1 MVKKMN
7 RRAIF
12 FLVVCASLAFYSCEE
27 PSAKLESKP
36 ISDINFNYLQISK
49 KFFVS
54 ALVNS
59 RYMDSALDSVEV
71 LWRGTNQQNTG
82 DTLKLYDD
90 GKFGDIIAN
99 DNIFSRRIPNSN
111 TILANVIPAS
121 AKDSVF
127 LSIRSIYKNRIV
139 ESELNPFILG
149 NIHPKIGAIVI
160 PSSVDRPSSNADPN
174 IVNTI
179 KFSVTASVSDANGL
193 DDIKRVFFRSYH
205 VGLDSVMNSG
215 NPILLLDDGSG
226 SSGSGDL
233 QKGDGT
239 YSRTISISENAL
251 VGTYHWTFEAQDLSN
266 AYSDTV
272 KRQIIVK

>member
-1 MVKKMN
+1 
-7 RRAIF
+7 
-12 FLVVCASLAFYSCEE
+12 
-27 PSAKLESKP
+27 
-36 ISDINFNYLQISK
+36 
-49 KFFVS
+49 
-54 ALVNS
+54 
-59 RYMDSALDSVEV
+59 MDSALDSVEV

-205 VGLDSVMNSG
+205 VGLDSVMNNG

-233 QKGDGT
+233 QKGDMAVVKSFLGELATESRFMEMGILPGVELRLVKFAPLGGT
-239 YSRTISISENAL
+239 IELKVRNYYVSIRHQDALNIIIEN
-251 VGTYHWTFEAQDLSN
+251 
-266 AYSDTV
+266 
-272 KRQIIVK
+272 